1 MGRLDSIEANKSIS
15 RFVDKSFDIS
25 DRIVEILTRK
35 KITQRQFAAMLG
47 KSESEVSKWLSGTHN
62 FTIKTIA
69 HLEVVLEE
77 VIMAVMNDS
86 LENNVIEYEDKAP
99 IADFVDCESCLDH
112 LDVPYLRTENPV
124 KFVEYSVS

>member
-35 KITQRQFAAMLG
+35 KISQRQFAAMLG

-69 HLEVVLEE
+69 HLEVVLEA

-86 LENNVIEYEDKAP
+86 LESNGIEYEDKAP

-112 LDVPYLRTENPV
+112 LDVPYLRAENPV